1 MNEPLKEMYS
11 FLDEE
16 YINRLTKKEMRSILI
31 ELIKI
36 KPTDSR
42 FIFGSTIPTDLIADI
57 IRQRI

>member
-42 FIFGSTIPTDLIADI
+42 FIFGSVVPTDLIADI